1 MVVLA
6 VNAWDED
13 KEILKQYVEQNKLNQ
28 RVLLEGGKT
37 IERYGVPDGALPT
50 VFWID
55 RAGVV
60 MDVDVGSGDV
70 KKLESNTRKLVSGK
84 S

>member
-13 KEILKQYVEQNKLNQ
+13 KEILKQYVEQNRLNQ
-28 RVLLEGGKT
+28 RVLLNGGET
-37 IERYGVPDGALPT
+37 SDRYGIPSRSVPT
-50 VFWID
+50 VLWID
-55 RAGVV
+55 RSGVV
-60 MDVDVGSGDV
+60 VDVDPGSGDV
-70 KKLESNTRKLVSGK
+70 RALASKTKKLINK

>member
-1 MVVLA
+1 VVLA

-28 RVLLEGGKT
+28 LVLLNGGET
-37 IERYGVPDGALPT
+37 SDRFGIPSRSVPT
-50 VFWID
+50 VLWID
-55 RAGVV
+55 RSGIVV
-60 MDVDVGSGDV
+60 DVDTGSGNV
-70 KKLESNTRKLVSGK
+70 KTLEDNTKRLVNGK

>member
-1 MVVLA
+1 MVLA

-37 IERYGVPDGALPT
+37 IEQYGVPDGIIPT
-50 VFWID
+50 VLWID

-60 MDVDVGSGDV
+60 VDVDLGSGDV

-84 S
+84 N

>member
-1 MVVLA
+1 

-28 RVLLEGGKT
+28 LVLLNGGET
-37 IERYGVPDGALPT
+37 SDRFGIPSRSVPT
-50 VFWID
+50 VLWID
-55 RAGVV
+55 RSGIVV
-60 MDVDVGSGDV
+60 DVDTGSGNV
-70 KKLESNTRKLVSGK
+70 KTLEDNTKRLVNGK

>member
-13 KEILKQYVEQNKLNQ
+13 KDILKQYVENNKFNQ
-28 RVLLEGGKT
+28 RVLLEGGK
-37 IERYGVPDGALPT
+37 IIQQYGVPDGTLPT

-70 KKLESNTRKLVSGK
+70 KKLESKTRNLVNGK
-84 S
+84 R

>member
-1 MVVLA
+1 MILA

-28 RVLLEGGKT
+28 RVLLNGGET
-37 IERYGVPDGALPT
+37 SDRYGIPSRSVPT
-50 VFWID
+50 VLWID
-55 RAGVV
+55 RSGIVV
-60 MDVDVGSGDV
+60 NVDPGSGNMKTLENNT
-70 KKLESNTRKLVSGK
+70 KKLVNSK

>member
-1 MVVLA
+1 MVLA

-13 KEILKQYVEQNKLNQ
+13 KEILKQFVEQNKLNQ

-37 IERYGVPDGALPT
+37 IEQYGVPDGTLPT

-55 RAGVV
+55 RAGIV

>member
-1 MVVLA
+1 MVLA

-13 KEILKQYVEQNKLNQ
+13 KEILKQYVEQAKLKQ
-28 RVLLEGGKT
+28 RILLDGGET
-37 IERYGVPDGALPT
+37 CDRYSIPGRSVPT

-55 RAGVV
+55 RAGIVV
-60 MDVDVGSGDV
+60 DVDPGSGDV
-70 KKLESNTRKLVSGK
+70 KKLERYTKKLVTGK

>member
-1 MVVLA
+1 MVLA

-13 KEILKQYVEQNKLNQ
+13 KEILEQYVEQAKLSQ
-28 RVLLEGGKT
+28 RVLLNGGET
-37 IERYGVPDGALPT
+37 CDLFSIPNRSIPT

-55 RAGVV
+55 RAGIVV
-60 MDVDVGSGDV
+60 DVDPGSGNV
-70 KKLESNTRKLVSGK
+70 KTLENNTMKLVTGK

>member
-1 MVVLA
+1 MVLA

-28 RVLLEGGKT
+28 LVLLNGGET
-37 IERYGVPDGALPT
+37 SDRFGIPSRSVPT
-50 VFWID
+50 VLWID
-55 RAGVV
+55 RSGIVV
-60 MDVDVGSGDV
+60 DVDTGSGNV
-70 KKLESNTRKLVSGK
+70 KTLEDNTKRLVNGK

>member
-1 MVVLA
+1 MVLA

-28 RVLLEGGKT
+28 RVLLNGGET
-37 IERYGVPDGALPT
+37 SDRYGIPSRSVPT
-50 VFWID
+50 VLWID
-55 RAGVV
+55 RSGVV
-60 MDVDVGSGDV
+60 VDVDAGSGNV
-70 KKLESNTRKLVSGK
+70 TTLEINTKRLVSGK